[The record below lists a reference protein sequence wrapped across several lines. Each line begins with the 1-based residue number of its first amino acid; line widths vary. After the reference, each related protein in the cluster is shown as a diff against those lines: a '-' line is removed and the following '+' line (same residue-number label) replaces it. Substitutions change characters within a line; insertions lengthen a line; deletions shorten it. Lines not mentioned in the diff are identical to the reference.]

1 MTNDNINT
9 RLKKLYSSK
18 WTKFSFELK
27 NIVNSE
33 EYKIKPA
40 NPLVL
45 SHTNPIEFENS
56 KIKVMIL
63 GQENNKWEGTFNGD
77 LQRSLDTYSEF
88 YDGKYFYHKGQF
100 KNHFNLLV
108 DLLKEHFDNESIGI
122 FWSNVIKV
130 GKSEDKNLPPEYILN
145 TTINEFNVLEGEIE
159 IIKPDIIFFLS
170 GPDYDKHI
178 KSQINDL
185 KVKNYKDYSLK
196 EVAQLEIPNVKYAF
210 RTYHPTKM
218 NFLGKEKYKKI
229 YSDLISEL
237 KHIR

>member
-1 MTNDNINT
+1 MNENINT
-9 RLKKLYSSK
+9 RLKNLYLSK
-18 WTKFSFELK
+18 WTKFSLELK

-33 EYKIKPA
+33 EYEIKPA

-45 SHTNPIEFENS
+45 SHRNPYEFEKS

-63 GQENNKWEGTFNGD
+63 GQENNGWEGIFNGNIE
-77 LQRSLDTYSEF
+77 SGLDTYSRF
-88 YDGKYFYHKGQF
+88 YGGEYYSYRGQF
-100 KNHFNLLV
+100 NNHFNLLV
-108 DLLKEHFDNESIGI
+108 DLLKEHFDNETIGI

-130 GKSEDKNLPPEYILN
+130 GKSNDKNEPPEYILS

-159 IIKPDIIFFLS
+159 IIKPDIVLFLS

-185 KVKNYKDYSLK
+185 KVKNYKDYSSRQVV
-196 EVAQLEIPNVKYAF
+196 EFEIPNVKYAF
-210 RTYHPTKM
+210 RTYHPNKM
-218 NFLGKEKYKKI
+218 NFLGKVKYNKI
-229 YSDLISEL
+229 YSELISEL